1 MENHL
6 FKPRYG
12 IVAALAVL
20 CCCSQSQAG
29 DGTSA
34 KLMADSPGSQGPE
47 WVLYQE
53 LPEDGEIVSFN
64 KAGDSDEAF
73 ELCQSEGGGLGSVR
87 ESQGGAVCDTKK
99 GPMDS
104 FYVLHVGDQAA
115 EGVDEGEGGEA
126 KLSGLALKLHNEV
139 AKHNY
144 EESVGGEGILPD
156 FDWTKQ
162 EQSQLTAA
170 IREGL
175 EATDAW
181 QRYLKDVPE
190 DGRQGISRWS
200 AYLK

>member
-1 MENHL
+1 M
-6 FKPRYG
+6 
-12 IVAALAVL
+12 
-20 CCCSQSQAG
+20 CCCSLSEADDRNG
-29 DGTSA
+29 V
-34 KLMADSPGSQGPE
+34 KLMADRTGSQGPE

-87 ESQGGAVCDTKK
+87 EAPGGAVCDTKK

-144 EESVGGEGILPD
+144 EESVGGEGRLPD

-190 DGRQGISRWS
+190 DGRQGIIPLSN
-200 AYLK
+200 YLK

>member
-20 CCCSQSQAG
+20 CCCSPSQAG

-47 WVLYQE
+47 WVSYQE

-115 EGVDEGEGGEA
+115 EGVDEGEA
-126 KLSGLALKLHNEV
+126 KLSGLALKLHNEL

-200 AYLK
+200 DYLK

>member
-1 MENHL
+1 MDRTHL
-6 FKPRYG
+6 LTCTCDAIKDWPRS
-12 IVAALAVL
+12 LVL
-20 CCCSQSQAG
+20 G
-29 DGTSA
+29 
-34 KLMADSPGSQGPE
+34 
-47 WVLYQE
+47 
-53 LPEDGEIVSFN
+53 
-64 KAGDSDEAF
+64 
-73 ELCQSEGGGLGSVR
+73 
-87 ESQGGAVCDTKK
+87 
-99 GPMDS
+99 
-104 FYVLHVGDQAA
+104 
-115 EGVDEGEGGEA
+115 
-126 KLSGLALKLHNEV
+126 GLALKLHNEL

-200 AYLK
+200 DYPR

>member
-47 WVLYQE
+47 WVSYQE

-115 EGVDEGEGGEA
+115 EGVDEGEA
-126 KLSGLALKLHNEV
+126 KLSGLALKLHNEL

-200 AYLK
+200 DYLK

>member
-1 MENHL
+1 M

-64 KAGDSDEAF
+64 KAGDSDDAF

-162 EQSQLTAA
+162 KQSQLTAA

-190 DGRQGISRWS
+190 DGRQGISPLS